1 MPSPEPRATVEVSI
15 NGKRRQVPADLSLT
29 RLLGWLDIP
38 LDRVAIEL
46 NRVIVPKPRWA
57 ESRLMGGEEIE
68 IVHFVG
74 GG

>member
-1 MPSPEPRATVEVSI
+1 MPSPEPRSTVEVSI
-15 NGKRRQVPADLSLT
+15 NGERRQVPADLSLAG
-29 RLLGWLDIP
+29 LLGWLGIP

-46 NRVIVPKPRWA
+46 NRAIVPKLRWE